1 MDIKLRARLSAYSKV
16 ESISGLNS
24 NIPSPDVTAAGNVLG
39 VNNSGNY
46 TLFPTV
52 STPEI
57 DNLFSDV
64 GTNTTVTKE
73 EIDTLF
79 YEEKLR
85 DESVIRDQVN
95 TPSNEESTQ
104 VSTVSFVD
112 IDSLFK

>member
-64 GTNTTVTKE
+64 RMITTVTNE

-79 YEEKLR
+79 QEEKLL
-85 DESVIRDQVN
+85 DASVTRDQVN
-95 TPSNEESTQ
+95 TPYHEGSTQ
-104 VSTVSFVD
+104 VGTVSFSS

>member
-24 NIPSPDVTAAGNVLG
+24 NIPAPDVTAAGNVLG

-46 TLFPTV
+46 TLFPSV

-79 YEEKLR
+79 HEEKLH
-85 DESVIRDQVN
+85 DASVIRDRVS
-95 TPSNEESTQ
+95 TPSDQESTQ
-104 VSTVSFVD
+104 VSTVSVVD